1 MKLVRNAW
9 LILFYT
15 FESFIKFFKIY
26 IDIFYPDTYNE
37 YMSNRSNE
45 KIKSIIKIN
54 MHIQRGKWQERK
66 FYGRKC

>member
-37 YMSNRSNE
+37 YMNNRSNE
-45 KIKSIIKIN
+45 KLKSIIKIN
-54 MHIQRGKWQERK
+54 MPYPRG
-66 FYGRKC
+66 